1 MNPYKLKD
9 VFKYLTSNNQL
20 LKKKLKLG
28 TSEIPIPPKRDD
40 VTTIEAINR
49 FNKANPR
56 VDTTNLKPLSVKQ
69 SNVKKPDEAV
79 VQDAVSKPIITLDP
93 EKDSFK
99 KISNVLG
106 AYKKYR
112 RGEKNPKLNFNKF
125 FELYS
130 TENFAEGGRAGYE
143 DGGMLVQPN
152 DDGSRPGY
160 KKDKFTVGS
169 GPGTGDALTSDRN
182 TKIVKTA
189 LNKIKKQINNKP
201 YFEWSEKSDWYKKL
215 QSKLGG
221 KAEGVGMNRDFTN
234 QLINKVVNENFP
246 GAYHGRS
253 AISNLRKDMVVNGF
267 VEYLKDNGEFD
278 GGEKFLKSL
287 EKFTEGKD
295 IDHKY
300 SEINKAWKSWIAG
313 EFEVEGVD
321 RTQLSKELKARNIDY
336 SKIDNWSANA
346 SQKRGLK
353 KKAAIEFLDNQN
365 NKFPNR
371 SFEDVE
377 KLYKQKFPDRNIY
390 LDVNTLTD
398 IKRTG
403 IYKSGDSTTSKYKSV
418 SKGNRANW
426 LKESYGQQF
435 QGNYSKLIQAADQ
448 LEAAGEFK
456 KAKRIYDAADKFFG
470 PNGII
475 TKAKGEGEHAL
486 ARLFDVYGKSDI
498 NGNILPNPDRQLAIN
513 SLVSGD
519 LNQFKKNFFDV
530 PVKRFFDEYNNPN
543 TTAARRKEL
552 KTLIEDRK
560 KTMNS
565 LTGGQTKGIVA
576 GDTVK
581 FQYTPDKIIATSNV
595 EALDTKFK
603 KGEFDIQE
611 YLSRGNSYDEAFK
624 IAGSEA
630 NIFTKTGDIKS
641 TYSKPINEK
650 KANIL
655 SAFCNS
661 KRKGLKLAGSV
672 DGLTCSMEEIQTNMQ
687 KQIDEAAKV
696 SKDGKI
702 PKRFGKLTGFAKTF
716 FGDVAIPLEYMFA
729 APYLAAGDI
738 EGAKRAT
745 TVGLFG
751 YGKVD
756 LDKLPE
762 GEGQR
767 FLKHINALN
776 SFMDNYQSKAMA
788 ENELENASDD
798 ESRFILTNRISEA
811 AKNMKDISLD
821 YQTYGYDGQK
831 GLLQGKV
838 AAQQLIRDQVQS
850 DYDKKINKSLNTEF
864 FKDSDKEL
872 LESNIR
878 YGDKENDPNQ
888 VTPITDL
895 ESYIRN
901 KGEATAGNTNLFFD
915 VKPYTLNRAEA
926 YGVPDIFD
934 QYAGG
939 YAGVETPG
947 FIRDTGEVDMG
958 TKSVMDAYSSLPIE
972 YASQLA
978 ALEKKQFE
986 EGMLKKDIE
995 QKITSSDPLQFAS
1008 GGIASLTDT
1017 IPPESGPTPQGLPYV
1032 YNNVKKI

>member
-1 MNPYKLKD
+1 MDL
-9 VFKYLTSNNQL
+9 FKRIQNLSAVY
-20 LKKKLKLG
+20 
-28 TSEIPIPPKRDD
+28 DD
-40 VTTIEAINR
+40 DGPSAMVPESR
-49 FNKANPR
+49 PMFN
-56 VDTTNLKPLSVKQ
+56 
-69 SNVKKPDEAV
+69 
-79 VQDAVSKPIITLDP
+79 
-93 EKDSFK
+93 
-99 KISNVLG
+99 
-106 AYKKYR
+106 
-112 RGEKNPKLNFNKF
+112 
-125 FELYS
+125 
-130 TENFAEGGRAGYE
+130 

-152 DDGSRPGY
+152 ADGSRPGY
-160 KKDKFTVGS
+160 KDEKFTVGS

-215 QSKLGG
+215 QAKLGG

-234 QLINKVVNENFP
+234 QLINKTVNENFP
-246 GAYHGRS
+246 GSYHGKN
-253 AISNLRKDMVVNGF
+253 AMFNLRNDMVVNGF

-287 EKFTEGKD
+287 EKFEGKD

-300 SEINKAWKSWIAG
+300 ERINSSWKSWIAG
-313 EFEVEGVD
+313 EFEVEGID
-321 RTQLSKELKARNIDY
+321 RAQLKKELKARNIDY
-336 SKIDNWSANA
+336 SKIDNWNPSA

-371 SFEDVE
+371 SFEDVQ

-435 QGNYSKLIQAADQ
+435 QGNYSKLIKAADQ
-448 LEAAGEFK
+448 LEAAGESK
-456 KAKRIYDAADKFFG
+456 KAKRISDAADKFFG

-475 TKAKGEGEHAL
+475 TNAKGEGEHAL
-486 ARLFDVYGKSDI
+486 ARTFD
-498 NGNILPNPDRQLAIN
+498 LLNPDRQLAVN

-530 PVKRFFDEYNNPN
+530 PVKRYFDEYNNPN

-611 YLSRGNSYDEAFK
+611 YLDRGNSYDEAFK
-624 IAGSEA
+624 TVGSQA
-630 NIFTKTGDIKS
+630 NIFTKTGDVKS
-641 TYSKPINEK
+641 IYSKPINEK

-672 DGLTCSMEEIQTNMQ
+672 DGLTCSMEEIQTNMK
-687 KQIDEAAKV
+687 KQINEAKKV

-702 PKRFGKLTGFAKTF
+702 PKKFGKLRSVAGSF
-716 FGDVAIPLEYMFA
+716 FGDIAIPLEYMFM
-729 APYLAAGDI
+729 APDLVAGDI
-738 EGAKRAT
+738 DGALRSST
-745 TVGLFG
+745 LGLFG
-751 YGKVD
+751 AGKVD

-762 GEGQR
+762 GEGKKYIKHVNAMSS
-767 FLKHINALN
+767 FLK
-776 SFMDNYQSKAMA
+776 NYQSKLMA
-788 ENELENASDD
+788 ENSLENLNVGD
-798 ESRFILTNRISEA
+798 EGQAIFADQLAQAE
-811 AKNMKDISLD
+811 KNMADIIKD
-821 YQTYGYDGQK
+821 YQSFGYTYEPGEK
-831 GLLQGKV
+831 GFSEGKV
-838 AAQQLIRDQVQS
+838 AAQKLIRDKVTS
-850 DYDKKINKSLNTEF
+850 DFNKKIDKAASTEF
-864 FKDSDKEL
+864 FKDSNKDL
-872 LESNIR
+872 L
-878 YGDKENDPNQ
+878 KENLRSLGGDPFT
-888 VTPITDL
+888 VTPINNL
-895 ESYIRN
+895 ENYIKN
-901 KGEATAGNTNLFFD
+901 KGEATSGNTNIFLNRL
-915 VKPYTLNRAEA
+915 PYTLDQAEA
-926 YGVPDIFD
+926 FGVGDIFD
-934 QYAGG
+934 TYAGG

-947 FIRDTGEVDMG
+947 SMQDGQVDMG
-958 TKSVMDAYSSLPIE
+958 TKDVRDAYSSLPIDL
-972 YASQLA
+972 ASQLA
-978 ALEKKQFE
+978 ALEKKEFE
-986 EGMLKKDIE
+986 EGMLKKELDLG
-995 QKITSSDPLQFAS
+995 TGFAG
-1008 GGIASLTDT
+1008 GGIAKMAGDR
-1017 IPPESGPTPQGLPYV
+1017 SGAMTRSMNPDSQGLSYLF
-1032 YNNVKKI
+1032 NRVKKV

>member
-1 MNPYKLKD
+1 MDLFKRMKD
-9 VFKYLTSNNQL
+9 LSAVYDDDGPSAMVLESRPMFNN
-20 LKKKLKLG
+20 
-28 TSEIPIPPKRDD
+28 
-40 VTTIEAINR
+40 
-49 FNKANPR
+49 
-56 VDTTNLKPLSVKQ
+56 
-69 SNVKKPDEAV
+69 
-79 VQDAVSKPIITLDP
+79 
-93 EKDSFK
+93 
-99 KISNVLG
+99 
-106 AYKKYR
+106 
-112 RGEKNPKLNFNKF
+112 
-125 FELYS
+125 
-130 TENFAEGGRAGYE
+130 
-143 DGGMLVQPN
+143 GGMLVQPSV
-152 DDGSRPGY
+152 DGLRPGY
-160 KKDKFTVGS
+160 AKVKDKFTVGS

-221 KAEGVGMNRDFTN
+221 NAEGVGMNRDFTN

-426 LKESYGQQF
+426 LKESYGKQF
-435 QGNYSKLIQAADQ
+435 QGNYSKLIKAADQ
-448 LEAAGEFK
+448 LEAAGESK
-456 KAKRIYDAADKFFG
+456 KAKRISDAADKFFG

-475 TKAKGEGEHAL
+475 TNAKGEGEHAL
-486 ARLFDVYGKSDI
+486 ARTFD
-498 NGNILPNPDRQLAIN
+498 LLNPDRQLAVN

-530 PVKRFFDEYNNPN
+530 PVKRYFDEYNNPE

-581 FQYTPDKIIATSNV
+581 FQYTPNKIVATSNV
-595 EALDTKFK
+595 EAIDTAFK
-603 KGEFDIQE
+603 KGNFNIDD
-611 YLSRGNSYDEAFK
+611 YVARGTAYSDAFK
-624 IAGSEA
+624 VAGNKA
-630 NIFTKTGDIKS
+630 RIFTKTGDIKS
-641 TYSKPINEK
+641 TYSKPINET
-650 KANIL
+650 KAIAIQQQIKNQ
-655 SAFCNS
+655 FCPGNRS
-661 KRKGLKLAGSV
+661 GGAPG
-672 DGLTCSMEEIQTNMQ
+672 TC
-687 KQIDEAAKV
+687 D
-696 SKDGKI
+696 
-702 PKRFGKLTGFAKTF
+702 
-716 FGDVAIPLEYMFA
+716 
-729 APYLAAGDI
+729 
-738 EGAKRAT
+738 
-745 TVGLFG
+745 
-751 YGKVD
+751 
-756 LDKLPE
+756 
-762 GEGQR
+762 
-767 FLKHINALN
+767 
-776 SFMDNYQSKAMA
+776 
-788 ENELENASDD
+788 
-798 ESRFILTNRISEA
+798 ISEA
-811 AKNMKDISLD
+811 VDNMLKQTNGVKQGTIKGAEATRIANKASKVVRFGTGAGLAKFLGPLGLGAEAVFEVGMAVP
-821 YQTYGYDGQK
+821 GYARGESGKRLLGDSILGLIPGVGQS
-831 GLLQGKV
+831 
-838 AAQQLIRDQVQS
+838 AEEEFDEYAT
-850 DYDKKINKSLNTEF
+850 KSGM
-864 FKDSDKEL
+864 S
-872 LESNIR
+872 
-878 YGDKENDPNQ
+878 
-888 VTPITDL
+888 DL
-895 ESYIRN
+895 EQQKIKDANRFLELNDALTTASNVGVLEGRGAGRG
-901 KGEATAGNTNLFFD
+901 GENQALKLFEKQYKEYEPLYNQFVGGPPSESASTALAEQQRINDLINAD
-915 VKPYTLNRAEA
+915 KAIRAEQR
-926 YGVPDIFD
+926 DIAMDEDFMA
-934 QYAGG
+934 AG
-939 YAGVETPG
+939 
-947 FIRDTGEVDMG
+947 
-958 TKSVMDAYSSLPIE
+958 
-972 YASQLA
+972 
-978 ALEKKQFE
+978 
-986 EGMLKKDIE
+986 
-995 QKITSSDPLQFAS
+995 
-1008 GGIASLTDT
+1008 GGIAKMAGDRSGAMLTSMNPD
-1017 IPPESGPTPQGLPYV
+1017 SQGLSYLF
-1032 YNNVKKI
+1032 NRVKKV

>member
-1 MNPYKLKD
+1 MDL
-9 VFKYLTSNNQL
+9 FKRIQDLSNL
-20 LKKKLKLG
+20 Y
-28 TSEIPIPPKRDD
+28 DD
-40 VTTIEAINR
+40 DGPSATVPESR
-49 FNKANPR
+49 PMFN
-56 VDTTNLKPLSVKQ
+56 
-69 SNVKKPDEAV
+69 
-79 VQDAVSKPIITLDP
+79 
-93 EKDSFK
+93 
-99 KISNVLG
+99 
-106 AYKKYR
+106 
-112 RGEKNPKLNFNKF
+112 
-125 FELYS
+125 
-130 TENFAEGGRAGYE
+130 
-143 DGGMLVQPN
+143 DGGMLVQPSN
-152 DDGSRPGY
+152 DGSRPGY
-160 KKDKFTVGS
+160 AKVKVKDKFTVGS

-215 QSKLGG
+215 QAKLGG

-234 QLINKVVNENFP
+234 QLINKTVNENFP
-246 GAYHGRS
+246 GSYHGRS

-336 SKIDNWSANA
+336 SKINNWSANA

-377 KLYKQKFPDRNIY
+377 KLYKQKFPDRNFY

-426 LKESYGQQF
+426 LKESYGKQF

-456 KAKRIYDAADKFFG
+456 KAKRISDAADKFFG

-486 ARLFDVYGKSDI
+486 ARTFD
-498 NGNILPNPDRQLAIN
+498 LLNPDRQLAIN

-611 YLSRGNSYDEAFK
+611 YISRGNSYDEAFK
-624 IAGSEA
+624 TVGSQA
-630 NIFTKTGDIKS
+630 NIFTQTGDVKS
-641 TYSKPINEK
+641 IYSKPINEK

-661 KRKGLKLAGSV
+661 KRKALKLAGSV

-745 TVGLFG
+745 TAGLFG

-850 DYDKKINKSLNTEF
+850 DYNKKINKSLNTEF
-864 FKDSDKEL
+864 FKDSDKQL

-878 YGDKENDPNQ
+878 YGDKENNPNQ

-947 FIRDTGEVDMG
+947 FIRETGEVDMG
-958 TKSVMDAYSSLPIE
+958 TKDVRDAYSSLPINM
-972 YASQLA
+972 ANQLA
-978 ALEKKQFE
+978 ALEKKEFE
-986 EGMLKKDIE
+986 EGMIKKDLE
-995 QKITSSDPLQFAS
+995 QGFAS
-1008 GGIASLTDT
+1008 GGIASLTKT
-1017 IPPESGPTPQGLPYV
+1017 IPPESGPTPHGLPYV

>member
-1 MNPYKLKD
+1 MTSPFRLTQIYQA
-9 VFKYLTSNNQL
+9 LTSKNPL

-28 TSEIPIPPKRDD
+28 TDEIPIPPKRKD
-40 VTTIEAINR
+40 VIDIEAINR
-49 FNKANPR
+49 FNKDNPR
-56 VDTTNLKPLSVKQ
+56 VDTTQFTPFLKQSNIKQ
-69 SNVKKPDEAV
+69 SNVSEPNEGV
-79 VQDAVSKPIITLDP
+79 IQ
-93 EKDSFK
+93 
-99 KISNVLG
+99 G
-106 AYKKYR
+106 AYDTATREAQQSGYPAPSYDKFKSRYLKKNMKADGGRIGYRDGEGVITVDDKIDEMISFYKDYLNQGGKMDFKTFSNKYIPQNFADGGRIGFSTGKLAGGMDLAIAENKALEERIARHKRMTDMLNKKYEDKAHGPFMTPMPVPMEDVMQLDR
-112 RGEKNPKLNFNKF
+112 PSKSEIEVGPYSPEAGSGDFGAEDIYAVFDDGTIYYKDTGEFYNESGKQVDGPSPGAKLKVPTM
-125 FELYS
+125 E
-130 TENFAEGGRAGYE
+130 AADGGRAGYKDGLGPNDQPMGPVYTTNKIE
-143 DGGMLVQPN
+143 DAAKEVVKRLIKLDGVDIPLTDKISMSLGPDLNRTEINGVIDILGGELNFGGGIKGDDKGIGFSFRREFQDGGMLVKPS

-160 KKDKFTVGS
+160 KEDKFTVGS

-182 TKIVKTA
+182 TKIVKQE
-189 LNKIKKQINNKP
+189 LNKIKKQINNKL

-246 GAYHGRS
+246 GSYHGRS

-267 VEYLKDNGEFD
+267 VEYLKDNREFD

-321 RTQLSKELKARNIDY
+321 RTQLAKELEARDIDY
-336 SKIDNWSANA
+336 NKIDDWSANS

-353 KKAAIEFLDNQN
+353 KKAAIEFLDKQN
-365 NKFPNR
+365 NNFPNR

-418 SKGNRANW
+418 LKGNRANW
-426 LKESYGQQF
+426 LKESYGKQF

-456 KAKRIYDAADKFFG
+456 KAKRISDAADKFFG

-486 ARLFDVYGKSDI
+486 ARLFDVYGKPDI
-498 NGNILPNPDRQLAIN
+498 NGNILPNPNRQLAIN

-530 PVKRFFDEYNNPN
+530 PVKRLFDEYNNPE

-565 LTGGQTKGIVA
+565 LTGGQTKGIVS

-687 KQIDEAAKV
+687 KQIDQAAKA
-696 SKDGKI
+696 SKNGRI
-702 PKRFGKLTGFAKTF
+702 PPKFGKLTAFAKTF

-738 EGAKRAT
+738 EGAKRAST
-745 TVGLFG
+745 AGLLG

-756 LDKLPE
+756 LDKLPK
-762 GEGQR
+762 GEG
-767 FLKHINALN
+767 
-776 SFMDNYQSKAMA
+776 
-788 ENELENASDD
+788 
-798 ESRFILTNRISEA
+798 
-811 AKNMKDISLD
+811 
-821 YQTYGYDGQK
+821 
-831 GLLQGKV
+831 
-838 AAQQLIRDQVQS
+838 
-850 DYDKKINKSLNTEF
+850 
-864 FKDSDKEL
+864 
-872 LESNIR
+872 
-878 YGDKENDPNQ
+878 
-888 VTPITDL
+888 
-895 ESYIRN
+895 
-901 KGEATAGNTNLFFD
+901 
-915 VKPYTLNRAEA
+915 
-926 YGVPDIFD
+926 
-934 QYAGG
+934 
-939 YAGVETPG
+939 
-947 FIRDTGEVDMG
+947 
-958 TKSVMDAYSSLPIE
+958 
-972 YASQLA
+972 
-978 ALEKKQFE
+978 
-986 EGMLKKDIE
+986 
-995 QKITSSDPLQFAS
+995 
-1008 GGIASLTDT
+1008 
-1017 IPPESGPTPQGLPYV
+1017 
-1032 YNNVKKI
+1032 

>member
-1 MNPYKLKD
+1 MNPYRLKN
-9 VFKYLTSNNQL
+9 VFQYLTSNNQL

-28 TSEIPIPPKRDD
+28 TSEIPIPPKRQD
-40 VTTIEAINR
+40 VIDVEVINR
-49 FNKANPR
+49 FSKANPR
-56 VDTTNLKPLSVKQ
+56 VDTTNLQPLSVKQ
-69 SNVKKPDEAV
+69 SNIKKTNETG
-79 VQDAVSKPIITLDP
+79 VQGGVSQPVRTYDP
-93 EKDSFK
+93 EKDSSK

-106 AYKKYR
+106 AYKRYR
-112 RGEKNPKLNFNKF
+112 RGEKNPELNFNQF

-143 DGGMLVQPN
+143 DGGMLVQPS

-160 KKDKFTVGS
+160 KEDKFTVGS
-169 GPGTGDALTSDRN
+169 GPGTGDALSSDRN
-182 TKIVKTA
+182 TKIVKSA
-189 LNKIKKQINNKP
+189 LNKIKKQVNNKP

-215 QSKLGG
+215 RTQLGG

-246 GAYHGRS
+246 GSYHGKN
-253 AISNLRKDMVVNGF
+253 AIKNLRQDMVVNGF

-287 EKFTEGKD
+287 EKFEGKD

-300 SEINKAWKSWIAG
+300 ERINSSWKSWIAG

-321 RTQLSKELKARNIDY
+321 RTQLAKELETRGIDY
-336 SKIDNWSANA
+336 SKIDDWSANA

-353 KKAAIEFLDNQN
+353 KKSAIEFLDKQN

-403 IYKSGDSTTSKYKSV
+403 IYKSGDSTTSKYNSV

-426 LKESYGQQF
+426 LKESYGKQF

-448 LEAAGEFK
+448 LEVAGEFK
-456 KAKRIYDAADKFFG
+456 KAKRISDAADKFFG
-470 PNGII
+470 PNGLI

-486 ARLFDVYGKSDI
+486 ARTFD
-498 NGNILPNPDRQLAIN
+498 LLNPERQLAIN

-565 LTGGQTKGIVA
+565 LTGGQKKGIVA
-576 GDTVK
+576 GDIVR
-581 FQYTPDKIIATSNV
+581 FQYTPDKIVATSNV

-603 KGEFDIQE
+603 KGEFNIQE
-611 YLSRGNSYDEAFK
+611 YLDRGSSYDEAFK
-624 IAGSEA
+624 TIGSQA
-630 NIFTKTGDIKS
+630 DIFTKTGDIKS

-655 SAFCNS
+655 SSFCG
-661 KRKGLKLAGSV
+661 RKGFKLAGSV

-696 SKDGKI
+696 SKNGRI
-702 PKRFGKLTGFAKTF
+702 PPKFGKLTAFAKMF
-716 FGDVAIPLEYMFA
+716 FGDVAIPLEYMFG

-738 EGAKRAT
+738 EGAKRAST
-745 TVGLFG
+745 AGLLG

-756 LDKLPE
+756 LDKLPA

-776 SFMDNYQSKAMA
+776 SYMDNYQTKTMA
-788 ENELENASDD
+788 ENDLEKSK
-798 ESRFILTNRISEA
+798 ESGTTEGRYLIEDRIAQAQTNMNTIA
-811 AKNMKDISLD
+811 TD
-821 YQTYGYDGQK
+821 YANYGYDGQK

-850 DYDKKINKSLNTEF
+850 DYNKKMNKATSTEF
-864 FKDSDKEL
+864 FKDSNLQLLRQNLEETDK
-872 LESNIR
+872 
-878 YGDKENDPNQ
+878 YAPNEI
-888 VTPITDL
+888 TPITDL
-895 ESYIRN
+895 ESYVKN
-901 KGEATAGNTNLFFD
+901 KGEATAGNTNLLID

-947 FIRDTGEVDMG
+947 FIRETGEVDMG
-958 TKSVMDAYSSLPIE
+958 TKSVMDAYSSLPTE

-986 EGMLKKDIE
+986 EGMLAKDI
-995 QKITSSDPLQFAS
+995 QQRLTSSNPLQLAS
-1008 GGIASLTDT
+1008 GGLANLMKK
-1017 IPPESGPTPQGLPYV
+1017 
-1032 YNNVKKI
+1032 YND

>member
-1 MNPYKLKD
+1 MIDILKYID
-9 VFKYLTSNNQL
+9 EMQVMYGDKDPSSMVQ
-20 LKKKLKLG
+20 
-28 TSEIPIPPKRDD
+28 E
-40 VTTIEAINR
+40 
-49 FNKANPR
+49 PR
-56 VDTTNLKPLSVKQ
+56 NMYAQ
-69 SNVKKPDEAV
+69 G
-79 VQDAVSKPIITLDP
+79 Q
-93 EKDSFK
+93 
-99 KISNVLG
+99 
-106 AYKKYR
+106 
-112 RGEKNPKLNFNKF
+112 
-125 FELYS
+125 
-130 TENFAEGGRAGYE
+130 
-143 DGGMLVQPN
+143 LVQPS

-169 GPGTGDALTSDRN
+169 GPGTGDALSSDRN
-182 TKIVKTA
+182 TKIVKSA
-189 LNKIKKQINNKP
+189 LNKIKKQVNNKP

-215 QSKLGG
+215 RTQLGG
-221 KAEGVGMNRDFTN
+221 NAEGVGMNRDFTN

-246 GAYHGRS
+246 GSYHGKN
-253 AISNLRKDMVVNGF
+253 AIKNLRQDMVVNGF

-287 EKFTEGKD
+287 EKFEGKD

-300 SEINKAWKSWIAG
+300 ERINSSWKSWIAG

-321 RTQLSKELKARNIDY
+321 RTQLAKELETRGIDY

-353 KKAAIEFLDNQN
+353 KKAAIEFLDKQN

-371 SFEDVE
+371 SFEEVQ

-426 LKESYGQQF
+426 LKESYGEQF
-435 QGNYSKLIQAADQ
+435 QGNYSKLIKAADQ

-456 KAKRIYDAADKFFG
+456 KAKRISDAADKFFG

-475 TKAKGEGEHAL
+475 TNAKGEGEHAL
-486 ARLFDVYGKSDI
+486 ARLFDIYGKRDI
-498 NGNILPNPDRQLAIN
+498 NGKILPNPNRQLAIN

-552 KTLIEDRK
+552 KILIEDRK

-565 LTGGQTKGIVA
+565 LTGGPKKGIVA
-576 GDTVK
+576 GDIVR
-581 FQYTPDKIIATSNV
+581 FQYTPDKIVATSNV
-595 EALDTKFK
+595 EAIDTAFK
-603 KGEFDIQE
+603 KGNFNIDD
-611 YLSRGNSYDEAFK
+611 YVARGTAYGDAFK
-624 IAGSEA
+624 VAGKEA

-641 TYSKPINEK
+641 TYSKPINAK

-655 SAFCNS
+655 SAFCG
-661 KRKGLKLAGSV
+661 RKGFKSAGSV

-687 KQIDEAAKV
+687 KQIDQAAKV
-696 SKDGKI
+696 SKNGKI
-702 PKRFGKLTGFAKTF
+702 PKKFGKLTSFAKTF

-745 TVGLFG
+745 TAGLFG

-756 LDKLPE
+756 LDKLPK

-776 SFMDNYQSKAMA
+776 SYMDNYQTKTMA
-788 ENELENASDD
+788 ENALEKSMASGTT
-798 ESRFILTNRISEA
+798 EGRFMITDRIA
-811 AKNMKDISLD
+811 QAQKNMDNIATD
-821 YQTYGYDGQK
+821 YANYGYDGQK

-850 DYDKKINKSLNTEF
+850 DYNKKINKATSTEF

-895 ESYIRN
+895 ESYIKN
-901 KGEATAGNTNLFFD
+901 KGEAAAGNTNLFFD

-947 FIRDTGEVDMG
+947 FIRGTGEVDMG
-958 TKSVMDAYSSLPIE
+958 TKSVMDAYSSLPTE

-995 QKITSSDPLQFAS
+995 QRLTASGALRLAS

-1017 IPPESGPTPQGLPYV
+1017 IPPESGPASQGLRSLF
-1032 YNNVKKI
+1032 NNGKKR

>member
-1 MNPYKLKD
+1 MDL
-9 VFKYLTSNNQL
+9 FKRIQDLSAIY
-20 LKKKLKLG
+20 
-28 TSEIPIPPKRDD
+28 DD
-40 VTTIEAINR
+40 DGPSSTVLESR
-49 FNKANPR
+49 PMFN
-56 VDTTNLKPLSVKQ
+56 
-69 SNVKKPDEAV
+69 
-79 VQDAVSKPIITLDP
+79 
-93 EKDSFK
+93 
-99 KISNVLG
+99 
-106 AYKKYR
+106 
-112 RGEKNPKLNFNKF
+112 
-125 FELYS
+125 
-130 TENFAEGGRAGYE
+130 
-143 DGGMLVQPN
+143 DGGMLVKPS

-160 KKDKFTVGS
+160 KDEKFTVGS

-221 KAEGVGMNRDFTN
+221 KAEGVGMNKDFTN

-321 RTQLSKELKARNIDY
+321 RTQLAKELKARNIDY
-336 SKIDNWSANA
+336 SKIDNWSASA

-403 IYKSGDSTTSKYKSV
+403 VYKSGDSTTSKYKSV

-435 QGNYSKLIQAADQ
+435 QGNYSKLIKAADQ

-456 KAKRIYDAADKFFG
+456 KAKRISDAADKFFG

-475 TKAKGEGEHAL
+475 TNAKGEGEHAL
-486 ARLFDVYGKSDI
+486 ARLFDVYGKPDI
-498 NGNILPNPDRQLAIN
+498 NGNILPNPNRQLAIN

-530 PVKRFFDEYNNPN
+530 PVKRYFDEYNNPE

-581 FQYTPDKIIATSNV
+581 FQYTPNKIIATSNV
-595 EALDTKFK
+595 EAIDTAFK
-603 KGEFDIQE
+603 KGNFNIDDYIA
-611 YLSRGNSYDEAFK
+611 RGTAYSDAFK
-624 IAGSEA
+624 VAGNKA
-630 NIFTKTGDIKS
+630 RIFTKTGDIKS
-641 TYSKPINEK
+641 TYSKPINET
-650 KANIL
+650 KATAIQQQIKNQ
-655 SAFCNS
+655 FCPGN
-661 KRKGLKLAGSV
+661 RLGGQP
-672 DGLTCSMEEIQTNMQ
+672 GTCSIGEAVDNMVKQTNAV
-687 KQIDEAAKV
+687 KQGTVKGAEATRIANKASKV
-696 SKDGKI
+696 V
-702 PKRFGKLTGFAKTF
+702 RFGTGAGLAKFLGPLGLGAEAVFEVAMAVPGYARGESGKRLLGDSILGLIPGVGQSAEEEFAEYATKNGMSQLDQQKIKDVNRFLELNNSLPMALKNIGKGGRGDPLKGARTF
-716 FGDVAIPLEYMFA
+716 EKQYEEYQPLYNQFVGGPPSESASTAFAEQQRINDLINADKAIRAKQRDIAMDEDFM
-729 APYLAAGDI
+729 AAG
-738 EGAKRAT
+738 
-745 TVGLFG
+745 
-751 YGKVD
+751 
-756 LDKLPE
+756 
-762 GEGQR
+762 
-767 FLKHINALN
+767 
-776 SFMDNYQSKAMA
+776 
-788 ENELENASDD
+788 
-798 ESRFILTNRISEA
+798 
-811 AKNMKDISLD
+811 
-821 YQTYGYDGQK
+821 
-831 GLLQGKV
+831 
-838 AAQQLIRDQVQS
+838 
-850 DYDKKINKSLNTEF
+850 
-864 FKDSDKEL
+864 
-872 LESNIR
+872 
-878 YGDKENDPNQ
+878 
-888 VTPITDL
+888 
-895 ESYIRN
+895 
-901 KGEATAGNTNLFFD
+901 
-915 VKPYTLNRAEA
+915 
-926 YGVPDIFD
+926 
-934 QYAGG
+934 
-939 YAGVETPG
+939 
-947 FIRDTGEVDMG
+947 
-958 TKSVMDAYSSLPIE
+958 
-972 YASQLA
+972 
-978 ALEKKQFE
+978 
-986 EGMLKKDIE
+986 
-995 QKITSSDPLQFAS
+995 
-1008 GGIASLTDT
+1008 GGIAKEAGDR
-1017 IPPESGPTPQGLPYV
+1017 SGAMTTSMNPDSQGLSYLM
-1032 YNNVKKI
+1032 NRVKKV